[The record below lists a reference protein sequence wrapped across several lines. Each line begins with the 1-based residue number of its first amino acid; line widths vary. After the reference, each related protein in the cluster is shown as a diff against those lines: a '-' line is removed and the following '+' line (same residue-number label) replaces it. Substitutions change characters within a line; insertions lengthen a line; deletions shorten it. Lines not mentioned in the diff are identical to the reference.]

1 MKCFQILTIKNIWY
15 YYIKIEKCNS
25 SYILIKVYKM
35 NSKID
40 YSTISD
46 LADKNIISQN
56 ISFKNN
62 SKIVETIYLN
72 ENNQEVK
79 LKQTLMKKAV
89 AERQKWAKFGAAK
102 DQSNDGITTFGAEV
116 NIEYVNKD
124 SNKFV
129 NYPIPIPKP
138 NKFGMRKSI
147 INNKQSNNDKDGR
160 FLSQHKRNNHQDGNG
175 RYLSQHKR
183 NSYNNNNNH
192 SGQRRERNN
201 HNEFVVIVKNVP
213 YGFNSYD
220 LKDEG
225 NKYGYVTRARVLDN
239 KGIGFIH
246 YKTQEEQENS
256 IQNLHR
262 TNKLGGHMLIHAE
275 KAT

>member
-1 MKCFQILTIKNIWY
+1 
-15 YYIKIEKCNS
+15 
-25 SYILIKVYKM
+25 M

-40 YSTISD
+40 YSTIPD
-46 LADKNIISQN
+46 LADKNILSQK

-72 ENNQEVK
+72 ENNEQVN

-89 AERQKWAKFGAAK
+89 SERQKWAKFGAAAPK
-102 DQSNDGITTFGAEV
+102 GANDGITTIGAEV
-116 NIEYVNKD
+116 NIEYVNKG
-124 SNKFV
+124 NNFIKYPV
-129 NYPIPIPKP
+129 PIPITRKRGIRFGKRIS
-138 NKFGMRKSI
+138 NKYEDD
-147 INNKQSNNDKDGR
+147 KQSNK
-160 FLSQHKRNNHQDGNG
+160 DGNG
-175 RYLSQHKR
+175 RYLPPQKR
-183 NSYNNNNNH
+183 NSYNKYGDDKQSNGDDKQSNKDGNGRYLPPQMRNRNNSSSHGQGAGRNH
-192 SGQRRERNN
+192 GQRTDRNY
-201 HNEFVVIVKNVP
+201 NEFVVIVKNVP

-246 YKTQEEQENS
+246 YKTQKEQEFS

-275 KAT
+275 KAS

>member
-1 MKCFQILTIKNIWY
+1 
-15 YYIKIEKCNS
+15 
-25 SYILIKVYKM
+25 M

-40 YSTISD
+40 YSTIPD
-46 LADKNIISQN
+46 LVNKNILSQK
-56 ISFKNN
+56 ILFKNS

-72 ENNQEVK
+72 ENDKEVK
-79 LKQTLMKKAV
+79 LTQTLMKKGV
-89 AERQKWAKFGAAK
+89 LERKKWSKFGAAK
-102 DQSNDGITTFGAEV
+102 VSNDGITTFGAEV
-116 NIEYVNKD
+116 NIQYVNRD
-124 SNKFV
+124 SNNFIK
-129 NYPIPIPKP
+129 YPIPIPVTKP
-138 NKFGMRKSI
+138 KSF
-147 INNKQSNNDKDGR
+147 NSLAKRVSNKDGNDR
-160 FLSQHKRNNHQDGNG
+160 YLSPHKRNNYKDGND
-175 RYLSQHKR
+175 RYISSHKR
-183 NSYNNNNNH
+183 NNYRNNRH
-192 SGQRRERNN
+192 SDQRRERNN

-213 YGFNSYD
+213 HGFNSYD

-246 YKTQEEQENS
+246 YKTQEEQEFS